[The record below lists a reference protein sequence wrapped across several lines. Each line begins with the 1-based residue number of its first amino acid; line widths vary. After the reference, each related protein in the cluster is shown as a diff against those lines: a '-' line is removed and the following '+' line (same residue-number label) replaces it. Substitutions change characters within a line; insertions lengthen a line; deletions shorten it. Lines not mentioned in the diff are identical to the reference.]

1 MLTVTSARPDNI
13 IIFGASGFNR
23 QFVMEEAQ
31 SAEDPSG
38 SLKWA
43 LAGQSR
49 QWLEGGLNQA
59 SKSDA
64 PYQTHGPPC
73 QQGLVV
79 LNCVG
84 PCLYGSVVLRSI
96 VPGENAAGSPQQS
109 GVIGSCGF
117 DSIPADMSFLYTRDQ
132 FKGREL
138 HFQSFLQCS
147 FLPCKEAV
155 TWKSAIYG
163 FADSGSLRKLRKKFG
178 HQPLP
183 IVGAKVKKRYCLF
196 LSKQIVQHAISFI
209 GSDSWVVRRSQ
220 RFLYEEESTLR
231 CNTTT
236 NLDPLDL
243 TQSAGIQL
251 LNNATLLSWL
261 CLFMVC
267 PVSTQFFA
275 YYYYYYHLRLDYHWC
290 TSFVLINYVDFDWST
305 EPGSVA
311 TPVAMVQATITIL
324 NEPQFLPINPG
335 AAFARTTLINR
346 LSRHGLVFSVK
357 RF

>member
-1 MLTVTSARPDNI
+1 MLTVTSARPENI

-23 QFVMEEAQ
+23 QFVVEEAQ
-31 SAEDPSG
+31 SAEGPSG
-38 SLKWA
+38 SLKCA

-49 QWLEGGLNQA
+49 QWLEGVLNHA

-64 PYQTHGPPC
+64 PYVLTEVAIFMADVSEADSWAIMC

-84 PCLYGSVVLRSI
+84 LYGRVVLRSI
-96 VPGENAAGSPQQS
+96 VPGENATGPPQQS

-117 DSIPADMSFLYTRDQ
+117 DSIPADMSILYTRDQ
-132 FKGREL
+132 FKKAERTL
-138 HFQSFLQCS
+138 TAVCS
-147 FLPCKEAV
+147 SLPCREAV

-163 FADSGSLRKLRKKFG
+163 FAESGSLRKLRKKFD

-183 IVGAKVKKRYCLF
+183 IVGAKVKKRASLF
-196 LSKQIVQHAISFI
+196 FSKQIVQHAISFI
-209 GSDSWVVRRSQ
+209 GSDPWVVRRFQ

-243 TQSAGIQL
+243 PVQYSVHMFCGSL
-251 LNNATLLSWL
+251 LFWFLGK
-261 CLFMVC
+261 F
-267 PVSTQFFA
+267 
-275 YYYYYYHLRLDYHWC
+275 
-290 TSFVLINYVDFDWST
+290 
-305 EPGSVA
+305 EPGHVA
-311 TPVAMVQATITIL
+311 TPVAMVQTAFTIL

-335 AAFARTTLINR
+335 AAFARTTLINH

>member
-1 MLTVTSARPDNI
+1 TTAQSTQTRLAI

-23 QFVMEEAQ
+23 QFVVEEAQ
-31 SAEDPSG
+31 SAEGPSG

-49 QWLEGGLNQA
+49 QWLEEGLNQA

-64 PYQTHGPPC
+64 PYVLTEVEIFMADVSEADSWAIMC
-73 QQGLVV
+73 QQGLLFSTV
-79 LNCVG
+79 
-84 PCLYGSVVLRSI
+84 LYGSVVLRSI
-96 VPGENAAGSPQQS
+96 VPGENAAGPPQQS

-117 DSIPADMSFLYTRDQ
+117 DSIPADMSILYTRGQ
-132 FKGREL
+132 FKKR
-138 HFQSFLQCS
+138 CS
-147 FLPCKEAV
+147 FLPCREAV

-163 FADSGSLRKLRKKFG
+163 FADSGSLRKPRKKFD

-183 IVGAKVKKRYCLF
+183 IVGAKVKKRASLF
-196 LSKQIVQHAISFI
+196 ISKQTVQHAISFI
-209 GSDSWVVRRSQ
+209 GSDPW
-220 RFLYEEESTLR
+220 EEESTLR

-243 TQSAGIQL
+243 TVSACIQL
-251 LNNATLLSWL
+251 LNNATLLSL
-261 CLFMVC
+261 EASSHNFECSFLMIFRYGYAEALYPSQGTPNARIC
-267 PVSTQFFA
+267 TQKHGA
-275 YYYYYYHLRLDYHWC
+275 
-290 TSFVLINYVDFDWST
+290 
-305 EPGSVA
+305 EPGHVA
-311 TPVAMVQATITIL
+311 TPVAMVQAAITIL

-335 AAFARTTLINR
+335 DAFARTTLINR

>member
-1 MLTVTSARPDNI
+1 MLTVTSARPENI

-23 QFVMEEAQ
+23 QFVVEEAQ
-31 SAEDPSG
+31 SAEGPSG
-38 SLKWA
+38 SLKCA

-49 QWLEGGLNQA
+49 QWLEGVLNHA

-64 PYQTHGPPC
+64 PYVLTEVAIFMADVSEADSWAIMC

-84 PCLYGSVVLRSI
+84 PRERVFCTVVF
-96 VPGENAAGSPQQS
+96 

-117 DSIPADMSFLYTRDQ
+117 DSIPADMSILYTRDQ
-132 FKGREL
+132 FKKAESCTR
-138 HFQSFLQCS
+138 CS
-147 FLPCKEAV
+147 SLPCREAV

-163 FADSGSLRKLRKKFG
+163 FAESGSLRKLRKKFD

-183 IVGAKVKKRYCLF
+183 IVGAKVKKRASLF
-196 LSKQIVQHAISFI
+196 FSKQIVQHAISFI
-209 GSDSWVVRRSQ
+209 GSDPWVVRRFQ

-243 TQSAGIQL
+243 PVSACIQL
-251 LNNATLLSWL
+251 LNN
-261 CLFMVC
+261 
-267 PVSTQFFA
+267 
-275 YYYYYYHLRLDYHWC
+275 
-290 TSFVLINYVDFDWST
+290 
-305 EPGSVA
+305 PGHVA
-311 TPVAMVQATITIL
+311 TPVAMVQTAFTIL
-324 NEPQFLPINPG
+324 NEPQFLPIKSLSLMTFPG
-335 AAFARTTLINR
+335 AAFARTTLINH